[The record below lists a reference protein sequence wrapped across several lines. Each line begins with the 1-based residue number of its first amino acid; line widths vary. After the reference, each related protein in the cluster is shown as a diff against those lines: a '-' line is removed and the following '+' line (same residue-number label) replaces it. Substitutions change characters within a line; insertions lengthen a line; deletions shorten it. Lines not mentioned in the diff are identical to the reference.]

1 MLVSN
6 WRVVLKRAWS
16 VRLMGLALLFILIE
30 PVYNFVAATWVSRNI
45 YVQFGMSAVTGLIT
59 IAAIVAR
66 IFVQQKVSGDL
77 ANGKPPEE
85 DQTN

>member
-16 VRLMGLALLFILIE
+16 VRLMALAFVFILLE
-30 PVYNFVAATWVSRNI
+30 PIYNFVAATWVSRNI
-45 YVQFGMSAVTGLIT
+45 WIQLAMSAVTGLLT
-59 IAAIVAR
+59 IAAIIAR

-85 DQTN
+85 G